1 MQLRLLFM
9 RWLEARV
16 WQHWRCLTQSAQL
29 VLSNS
34 KDYEVHD
41 SDSGLRVRL
50 SSRKL
55 FVINTL
61 LS

>member
-1 MQLRLLFM
+1 M

-34 KDYEVHD
+34 KDCEVHD

-50 SSRKL
+50 SYRKL